1 MLVYHGSAVGQ
12 GMTLYHNGMMVR
24 NVTSKDSL
32 VEFQPGEGRMI
43 IGKLEA
49 NKDNKYASIEVDDL
63 TMWNRTL
70 TWPAIQ
76 DLSELYSHPKTIQ
89 CIDNSRKS
97 HWSPYFIRMYKNGL
111 CSSTVKYIKSSYHS
125 HKFIVSFM

>member
-1 MLVYHGSAVGQ
+1 MPCYQSDDTFFRYKISHENGSFQLNVDRPTDWFHSVLVYHGSAVGQ

-24 NVTSKDSL
+24 SVTSKDSL

-76 DLSELYSHPKTIQ
+76 DLST
-89 CIDNSRKS
+89 
-97 HWSPYFIRMYKNGL
+97 
-111 CSSTVKYIKSSYHS
+111 
-125 HKFIVSFM
+125 